1 MISVLVRARICRSR
15 GTGLRR
21 TSMALGLAAEWL
33 DLVWTV
39 LVLAGAEHID
49 IGRDGAVSL
58 SFMAYCHGLVATLVW
73 SAGRLLVM
81 RHSGYSWL
89 IASSLAAAVLFRWVL
104 DWLSHSGELPLAVG
118 RGTMGIRFLSSN
130 PYTASL
136 VETAL
141 AATSATAFALRAA
154 HQGRSV
160 LRVLSVVVVMFFTIL
175 FAVLAPQPTSAAS
188 IAWTALAS
196 IAFMIGIGTWAD
208 AVNTRG
214 P

>member
-1 MISVLVRARICRSR
+1 
-15 GTGLRR
+15 
-21 TSMALGLAAEWL
+21 
-33 DLVWTV
+33 
-39 LVLAGAEHID
+39 
-49 IGRDGAVSL
+49 
-58 SFMAYCHGLVATLVW
+58 
-73 SAGRLLVM
+73 
-81 RHSGYSWL
+81 
-89 IASSLAAAVLFRWVL
+89 
-104 DWLSHSGELPLAVG
+104 
-118 RGTMGIRFLSSN
+118 MGIRFLSSN